1 LSPET
6 AGLFF
11 RFSLVPSETS
21 GKVLKVST
29 NVLVKMES
37 SGYYGGS
44 KVAFLDLLY
53 QTFDIGTQESV
64 VLTNLHVI
72 SYHQQCELLLCPIVC
87 TQLSVNFLSPSF

>member
-1 LSPET
+1 
-6 AGLFF
+6 
-11 RFSLVPSETS
+11 
-21 GKVLKVST
+21 
-29 NVLVKMES
+29 MES

-87 TQLSVNFLSPSF
+87 TQ